1 MKNKNKFLL
10 VGPFPD
16 PVSGVSLANKIVLEN
31 LESSKSYKADFVNT
45 SYPVFEDAI
54 GSFSIKKAL
63 FFVKINVKA
72 LKVFKNDIIYITPG
86 QTFFGI
92 AKYTL
97 FILLSSILK
106 KEIIIHVHGNY
117 LGKQYSELSGIK
129 KKFFHFLISKFTKGI
144 ILSRSLKNNLSP
156 FLKTENIHVLNNF
169 AQDFLYNHTE
179 EKSFKELKICYLSN
193 LMEEKGILQLLDAL
207 IILEE
212 KKISY
217 SAKIAGNIDEN
228 LKEIIRNK
236 ISSLKN
242 TQYLGVVKGIE
253 KRELLNWS
261 TIFVLPTFYK
271 MEGQPISILEALA
284 TSNVIISTKHAGI
297 PDIIKH
303 EKNGFLMETNKVDEL
318 VEFFTYLDENRSK
331 IKQISEYNKTYFINN
346 FTVDIF
352 ESEFLKI
359 INNSAKTEHF

>member
-129 KKFFHFLISKFTKGI
+129 KKFFYFLISKFTKGI

-169 AQDFLYNHTE
+169 AQDFLYYHTE
-179 EKSFKELKICYLSN
+179 EKSFRELKICYLSN

-242 TQYLGVVKGIE
+242 TQYLGIVKGIE

-271 MEGQPISILEALA
+271 MEGQPISILEAMA

-318 VEFFTYLDENRSK
+318 VELFTYLDENRSK

>member
-129 KKFFHFLISKFTKGI
+129 KKFFYFLISKFTKGI

-169 AQDFLYNHTE
+169 AQDFLYYHTE
-179 EKSFKELKICYLSN
+179 EKSFRELKICYLSN

-242 TQYLGVVKGIE
+242 TQYLGIVKGIE

-271 MEGQPISILEALA
+271 MEGQPISILEAMA